1 MQISDGKSRVRFLGG
16 LEICFDAD
24 VKLLIAASEPT
35 ATANPKGL
43 GLYQLG
49 QTEKAPIELSRGG
62 LATWRSGELEVVNA
76 QDHFVWSS
84 KRRKHEPSLVTVL
97 ITLDTD
103 DLQTIK
109 RTQTACLTLYLRTVT
124 LQPTGFGISTQP
136 ISRSK
141 TLTVADTPFEIAG
154 RSGKPEQ
161 RVTVASVVADALKG
175 AVASVQDYAIL
186 CGQTLRAIFTVPYYA
201 QDILQQMDAIGAGSL
216 PIILLSGFFIGT
228 VMVLQTGSQ
237 FTRFGQSS
245 LTGDVVAI
253 ALVRELGPSL
263 TGLLVTGRC
272 ATGIAS
278 ELGSM
283 LVTEQVDAMRAMGT
297 DPIRKLVAPRTIAT
311 LLTLPLLTA
320 MTDFMGL
327 MGGCV
332 ASVFSL
338 RLSAIEFW
346 RRAVDALDF
355 ADLMQGFTKPF
366 FFAFILATM
375 GCYKGL
381 TVRGG
386 TQGVGRATTQAAV
399 ASSVMI
405 IVADAFLSKIALY
418 LAGKLF

>member
-1 MQISDGKSRVRFLGG
+1 VPQEFGG
-16 LEICFDAD
+16 AAD
-24 VKLLIAASEPT
+24 E
-35 ATANPKGL
+35 
-43 GLYQLG
+43 Q
-49 QTEKAPIELSRGG
+49 
-62 LATWRSGELEVVNA
+62 
-76 QDHFVWSS
+76 
-84 KRRKHEPSLVTVL
+84 VL
-97 ITLDTD
+97 
-103 DLQTIK
+103 
-109 RTQTACLTLYLRTVT
+109 
-124 LQPTGFGISTQP
+124 
-136 ISRSK
+136 
-141 TLTVADTPFEIAG
+141 VADTPLQIAG
-154 RSGKPEQ
+154 REDKTEPQ
-161 RVTVASVVADALKG
+161 ITVTGVLLNAAKG
-175 AVASVQDYAIL
+175 AVADVQDYAML
-186 CGQTLRAIFTVPYYA
+186 CGRTLASIFTPPYYL
-201 QDILQQMDAIGAGSL
+201 QDILKQMDNIGAGSL
-216 PIILLSGFFIGT
+216 PIILLSGFFIGA

-297 DPIRKLVAPRTIAT
+297 DPIRKLVAPRAIAT

-327 MGGCV
+327 LGGCV

-346 RRAVDALDF
+346 RRAIDALDF

-366 FFAFILATM
+366 FFAFILATI

-399 ASSVMI
+399 LSSVMI
-405 IVADAFLSKIALY
+405 IVADAFLTKLALF
-418 LAGKLF
+418 LADKLF